1 MANFSGG
8 SFRRVILAGHFGTF
22 IWRVFMA
29 NEASGFQMKG
39 KAKEK
44 EREVYNQ

>member
-22 IWRVFMA
+22 IWRAFMA
-29 NEASGFQMKG
+29 NEASGFQRKG
-39 KAKEK
+39 KAKEMK
-44 EREVYNQ
+44 ENVNQ